1 MGKLHLI
8 YIYIYIYIYTSS
20 FSTLSNLSHFVFWLI
35 QNEPRL
41 KSVELDDLKE
51 QSSGLDQ
58 ISCF

>member
-1 MGKLHLI
+1 MGKLHL
-8 YIYIYIYIYTSS
+8 IYIYIYIYTSS

>member
-1 MGKLHLI
+1 MGKLHL
-8 YIYIYIYIYTSS
+8 IYIYIYTSS

-41 KSVELDDLKE
+41 KSVVLDDLKE